1 MIGAIPSLDGVSAA
15 IRAKSALVQQLR
27 STPPGC
33 WNAAVGQFV
42 TELKASGL
50 RDRVAL
56 ITLMTDLMHELPNV
70 DARDSTAAPG
80 GAKAPPLHVV
90 ADTYDNVAAATNGA
104 AADPIALCEHRLAE
118 WLAASTWHEA
128 PAAIHVRQMKLFLE
142 LHYTEPITLERL
154 SVVVGREK
162 GYLATLFRKRV
173 GCPVREYLMRVRMR
187 RATELIQQGFK
198 IEAAMLSVGY
208 RGKRNFYQQFVRT
221 TGQRP
226 GTYRPRPSGHHEDI
240 P

>member
-1 MIGAIPSLDGVSAA
+1 MMIDTSPSLDVVTAA

-50 RDRVAL
+50 RDRTAL
-56 ITLMTDLMHELPNV
+56 VTLMTDLMQELPDV
-70 DARDSTAAPG
+70 GT
-80 GAKAPPLHVV
+80 
-90 ADTYDNVAAATNGA
+90 TNGA
-104 AADPIALCEHRLAE
+104 AATDGDGGEGADPIAIWERRLAE
-118 WLAASTWHEA
+118 WLADSTHE
-128 PAAIHVRQMKLFLE
+128 PPPAIHVRQMKLFLE
-142 LHYTEPITLERL
+142 RHYTERITLERL
-154 SVVVGREK
+154 SIVVGREK

-208 RGKRNFYQQFVRT
+208 RGKRNFYHQFVRT

-226 GTYRPRPSGHHEDI
+226 GTYRPRRSEQP
-240 P
+240 